1 MSLVVVIFFV
11 ITSVGLAHLGL
22 AIFRRIINEQAI
34 STHSTIASSTFGLIG
49 LLYAVITGSLV
60 ASRWTRFRDAQTS
73 VVQESN
79 ALGDRLR
86 AANAFTEPTRS
97 TLQRKLLG
105 YAETVVNVE
114 WPLLRRGDAA
124 YAGENAKRLEVISSR
139 FCRHDP
145 RRT

>member
-60 ASRWTRFRDAQTS
+60 ASGWTRFRDAQTS

-105 YAETVVNVE
+105 YAENVVNVE
-114 WPLLRRGDAA
+114 
-124 YAGENAKRLEVISSR
+124 
-139 FCRHDP
+139 
-145 RRT
+145 